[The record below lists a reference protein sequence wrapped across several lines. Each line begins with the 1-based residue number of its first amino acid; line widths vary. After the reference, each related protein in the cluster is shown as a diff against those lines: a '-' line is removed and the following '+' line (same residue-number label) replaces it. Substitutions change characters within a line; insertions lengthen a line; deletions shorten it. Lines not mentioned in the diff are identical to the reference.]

1 MLMLMVPCVGQI
13 SDVIKG
19 HPAFA
24 KDLDW
29 SARPGTKTYPRW
41 KDALIG
47 CFKAGRYPHLVKTDR
62 KREGLNVYLL
72 DEARMPPGVAAAAVK
87 ALAAANGAGSAVR
100 SASGSELSSE

>member
-1 MLMLMVPCVGQI
+1 MAWQI
-13 SDVIKG
+13 SDVIKD

-47 CFKAGRYPHLVKTDR
+47 CFKVPRLAPDILRASCNGCGKAPAA
-62 KREGLNVYLL
+62 EGT
-72 DEARMPPGVAAAAVK
+72 AA
-87 ALAAANGAGSAVR
+87 SAVR
-100 SASGSELSSE
+100 FRVCCTGVQILSTLTAKCILL

>member
-1 MLMLMVPCVGQI
+1 MAWQI
-13 SDVIKG
+13 SDVIKD

-47 CFKAGRYPHLVKTDR
+47 CFKV
-62 KREGLNVYLL
+62 
-72 DEARMPPGVAAAAVK
+72 ARLSLTLCVQP
-87 ALAAANGAGSAVR
+87 ALAVQRG
-100 SASGSELSSE
+100 